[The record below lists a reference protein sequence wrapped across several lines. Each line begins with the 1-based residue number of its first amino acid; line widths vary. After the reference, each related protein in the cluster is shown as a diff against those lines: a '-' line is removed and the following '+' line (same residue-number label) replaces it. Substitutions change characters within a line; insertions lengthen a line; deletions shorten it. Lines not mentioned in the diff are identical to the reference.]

1 MASLPTPTIPE
12 GLSMDKVVSILK
24 KKNKTLAELQ
34 ILDKR
39 FKTVK
44 FFSESREKID
54 LDNFY
59 K

>member
-1 MASLPTPTIPE
+1 
-12 GLSMDKVVSILK
+12 MDKVVSILK